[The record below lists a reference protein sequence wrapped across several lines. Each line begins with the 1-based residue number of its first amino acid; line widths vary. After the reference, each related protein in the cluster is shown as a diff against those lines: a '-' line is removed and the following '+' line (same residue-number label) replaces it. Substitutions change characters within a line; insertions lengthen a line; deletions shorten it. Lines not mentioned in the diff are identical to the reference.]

1 MNEIINGPSGRST
14 RYTKRPTA
22 AMLEEEKKN

>member
-1 MNEIINGPSGRST
+1 MKEIVDNPQGRST